1 MLARELNQ
9 SIFRRSGRRFD
20 AENATK
26 QEAFSDEVD
35 AGSTQKMRPN
45 KKHFPTKWPP
55 VRRRKCDQTRN

>member
-26 QEAFSDEVD
+26 QEAFSDEV
-35 AGSTQKMRPN
+35 ATGSSQKMRPN
-45 KKHFPTKWPP
+45 KKLE
-55 VRRRKCDQTRN
+55 RRSGSIGSE